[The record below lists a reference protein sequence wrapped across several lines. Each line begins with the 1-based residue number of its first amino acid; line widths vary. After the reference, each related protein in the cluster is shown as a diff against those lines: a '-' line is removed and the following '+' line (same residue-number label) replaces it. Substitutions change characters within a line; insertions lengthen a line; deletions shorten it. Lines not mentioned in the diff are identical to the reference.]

1 MRRPISLSHVV
12 RRFALRGGPASER
25 ADRPA
30 QRLSLYLAA
39 SLILMSM
46 LLSACSG
53 LFGGSSAPTPTPS
66 TRPLSRIG
74 WCTKPLMVFRDE
86 GAVTP
91 TPTTTATGTVT
102 PTATATGTA
111 TPTATAT
118 GTATPT
124 QTPGATSS
132 PTAGPGTPTTITDWS
147 VVKANLGFTLY
158 LPASLPN
165 GSCLVSAQATIHDP
179 IFGGSFTIG
188 YLLPDHSSL
197 SISEAPLKSQNVTFQ
212 CNPTSLATTPTATA
226 GSKSTPVAATPTS
239 TPNQLCSGA
248 KDTTNIVL
256 SGPGNESNLQQIFNS
271 LQPNVNWIPA
281 S

>member
-12 RRFALRGGPASER
+12 RRFAVRGGQPGER
-25 ADRPA
+25 AGRPA
-30 QRLSLYLAA
+30 QRAGLYLAA
-39 SLILMSM
+39 GLILMSI

-74 WCTKPLMVFRDE
+74 WCAKPLMVFRDE

-91 TPTTTATGTVT
+91 VPS
-102 PTATATGTA
+102 ATATGTA
-111 TPTATAT
+111 TPSGTATAT
-118 GTATPT
+118 ATATAT
-124 QTPGATSS
+124 QTPVATGS

-197 SISEAPLKSQNVTFQ
+197 SLSEAPLKSQSVTFQ
-212 CNPTSLATTPTATA
+212 CNPTSIATTPTATT
-226 GSKSTPVAATPTS
+226 GGKGTPVAATPTT
-239 TPNQLCSGA
+239 TPTQLCSGA

-256 SGPGNESNLQQIFNS
+256 SGPGSESSLQQIFNS
-271 LQPNVNWIPA
+271 LKPNVNWIPA

>member
-1 MRRPISLSHVV
+1 MRRPSSLSHVV
-12 RRFALRGGPASER
+12 RRFAVRGGQPGER
-25 ADRPA
+25 AGRLA
-30 QRLSLYLAA
+30 QRTGLYLAA

-53 LFGGSSAPTPTPS
+53 LFGGNSAPTPTPA

-74 WCTKPLMVFRDE
+74 WCAKPLMVFRDE
-86 GAVTP
+86 GVVTP
-91 TPTTTATGTVT
+91 VPS
-102 PTATATGTA
+102 ATATGTA
-111 TPTATAT
+111 TPAGTATAT
-118 GTATPT
+118 ATATAT
-124 QTPGATSS
+124 QTPVALGS

-197 SISEAPLKSQNVTFQ
+197 SLSEAPLKSQNVTFQ
-212 CNPTSLATTPTATA
+212 CNPTNIATTPTATP
-226 GSKSTPVAATPTS
+226 GGKGTPVAATPTS
-239 TPNQLCSGA
+239 TPTQLCSGA

-256 SGPGNESNLQQIFNS
+256 SGPGSESSLQQIFNS